1 MSITPLSFPDF
12 IDTTADEQRWQ
23 LFNSIAGGVEISN
36 DVGNPVPVIA
46 VPAVAGVSSYYHA
59 SSLASTNDT
68 LVATGSRSI
77 PFLSVFH
84 VGNGNTNRF
93 LKLYNKATAP
103 NSSDIPVMT
112 FVVHPSATVV
122 ITPSI
127 SLYFNLGIGYRMTA
141 NYADNDNT
149 AISANELAVNIAY
162 I

>member
-23 LFNSIAGGVEISN
+23 LFNSIASGIEISN
-36 DVGNPVPVIA
+36 DAGNPVPVIA

-59 SSLASTNDT
+59 TSAATTNDT
-68 LVATGSRSI
+68 LVATGARSI
-77 PFLSVFH
+77 PFFSVYH
-84 VGNGNTNRF
+84 IGTGNVNRF
-93 LKLYNKATAP
+93 LKLYNKATTP
-103 NSSDIPVMT
+103 TSSDTPILT
-112 FVVHPSATVV
+112 LVVHPSQTVT
-122 ITPSI
+122 IAPSI